1 MTRVGI
7 KNRELAEV
15 YDAQQ
20 GRTGCIFI
28 FSTSTAVSTSV
39 AKLVI
44 VFTNGLTLNLR
55 PMKERK
61 KKIPTQIENKKF
73 CLLLFLLEA
82 FFSLFLFLGSKLIT
96 IFKKKIMQRLTAV
109 HVPVSVNTS
118 PSPPPLHRPL
128 KRVAQGTSADVYA
141 YESAAGLPIA
151 FKVFNSRCSHSMQ
164 SARREMGVVS
174 FKV

>member
-28 FSTSTAVSTSV
+28 FSTSTAVSTSVSTSV

-96 IFKKKIMQRLTAV
+96 IF
-109 HVPVSVNTS
+109 
-118 PSPPPLHRPL
+118 
-128 KRVAQGTSADVYA
+128 
-141 YESAAGLPIA
+141 
-151 FKVFNSRCSHSMQ
+151 
-164 SARREMGVVS
+164 
-174 FKV
+174 